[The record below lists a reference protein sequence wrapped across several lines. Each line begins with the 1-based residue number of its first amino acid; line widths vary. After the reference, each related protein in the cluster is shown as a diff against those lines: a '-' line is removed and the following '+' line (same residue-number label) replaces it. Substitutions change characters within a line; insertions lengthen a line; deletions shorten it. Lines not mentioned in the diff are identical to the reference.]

1 LWSDGSAE
9 LPVAGSDGAHDQVA
23 GNRKN
28 CSYEDLE
35 RLLETVGFVKRMPR
49 SGSSHVTFK
58 RGPAT
63 LTVPRR
69 KPLKEH
75 YVDEA
80 LRLIDEGTR

>member
-1 LWSDGSAE
+1 MGLIDSKRAQRLYDG
-9 LPVAGSDGAHDQVA
+9 VA

-28 CSYEDLE
+28 CAYEDLE
-35 RLLETVGFVKRMPR
+35 RLLEAVGFVKRSPR
-49 SGSSHVTFK
+49 SGSSHVIFK

-63 LTVPRR
+63 LSVPRR

-80 LRLIDEGTR
+80 LRLIDDGNP

>member
-1 LWSDGSAE
+1 MGLIDSKRAQR
-9 LPVAGSDGAHDQVA
+9 LYDQVA

-28 CSYEDLE
+28 CAYEDLE
-35 RLLETVGFVKRMPR
+35 RLLEAVGFAKRSPR

-58 RGPAT
+58 RGTAT

-75 YVDEA
+75 YVGEA
-80 LRLIDEGTR
+80 LLLIDEGIP

>member
-1 LWSDGSAE
+1 VGLIDSKRAQRLYDG
-9 LPVAGSDGAHDQVA
+9 VA

-28 CSYEDLE
+28 CAYEELE
-35 RLLETVGFVKRMPR
+35 RLLEAVGFVKRAPR
-49 SGSSHVTFK
+49 SGSSHVIFK

-63 LTVPRR
+63 LSVPRR

-80 LRLIDEGTR
+80 LRLIDDGNP

>member
-1 LWSDGSAE
+1 MGLIDSKRAQR
-9 LPVAGSDGAHDQVA
+9 LYDQVA

-28 CSYEDLE
+28 CAYEDLE
-35 RLLETVGFVKRMPR
+35 RLLEAVGFAKRSPR

-58 RGPAT
+58 RGTVT

-75 YVDEA
+75 YVDESPPVDRRGDP
-80 LRLIDEGTR
+80 LRSE